1 MTKNIL
7 MDYDGTLHDW
17 DSVLKRSMDGLL
29 GLSGEDFFD
38 LWTYKIH
45 RGLVHERYL
54 ERHDDTMFHCKLLF
68 DYLDIPYKEDVAD
81 RICEKMEQARVRA
94 RSDPIYFPDAI
105 GALDRINDRGI
116 MISLSTGRDAVEKAK
131 TFERYAGKEYFEHI
145 FSESRLGYLKTE
157 PEYYSRALEI
167 SGTEPSETV
176 SIGDTPLSDIRPA
189 NLVGIKT
196 IWVNRRGESIPED
209 SEQVPD
215 HQVKNLVE
223 ALEHL

>member
-1 MTKNIL
+1 MTKYIL

-68 DYLDIPYKEDVAD
+68 DYLDMPYKEDVAD
-81 RICEKMEQARVRA
+81 RICENMEQARVRA

-105 GALDRINDRGI
+105 GALDRINDSGI

-131 TFERYAGKEYFEHI
+131 IFERYTGKEYFEHV

-196 IWVNRRGESIPED
+196 IWINRRGESIPED
-209 SEQVPD
+209 SEQVSD
-215 HQVKNLVE
+215 HQVKDLVE

>member
-17 DSVLKRSMDGLL
+17 DSVLKRNMNGLL

-45 RGLVHERYL
+45 RDLVHERYL

-68 DYLDIPYKEDVAD
+68 DYLDMPYKEEVAD

-94 RSDPIYFPDAI
+94 RSDPIYFPEAI
-105 GALDRINDRGI
+105 EALDRIKDRGI

-131 TFERYAGKEYFEHI
+131 TFERYTGKEYFEHI

-167 SGTEPSETV
+167 SDTEPFETV

-196 IWVNRRGESIPED
+196 IWINRRGESIPEH

-223 ALEHL
+223 ALEYL